1 MFTIDLLKGQGI
13 PIKSRPEGIAV
24 AVMTLIVPVIITI
37 VMFGWFLHNR
47 VVMSIQTQGI
57 VNFEKRIQELSDVV
71 EMQSSFE
78 KKKGVINGCLSEV
91 ASSIGR
97 HSQWSPV
104 VVTLVKNMPDSVILT
119 TLELKN
125 RSVRKKMP
133 QKDDPQ
139 KMTEITVSAK
149 TLRLDVSGNP
159 RYNNDKAVRDFAD
172 RLRFS
177 PLLTPKLEEIRV
189 SQEGGKRQGQD
200 VVSYGMDCIFK
211 PQL

>member
-1 MFTIDLLKGQGI
+1 MFTIDLLKGQGV